1 MFHGLSAVAFALA
14 ASISWGAGDFS
25 GGFATRRAQVLS
37 VVVGAYTVGLCM
49 LIVLALIWSEPFP
62 SALDLLWGGV
72 AGLAGAVGLV
82 AFYQALSVG
91 RMGIVAPIA
100 AMLSAAIP
108 VLFGSLT
115 EGLPGP
121 LQFIGFVLAF
131 IAVGLISGLG
141 VAKGRPR

>member
-1 MFHGLSAVAFALA
+1 MFHELSTVAFALS

-25 GGFATRRAQVLS
+25 GGLATRRAQVLS
-37 VVVGAYTVGLCM
+37 VVFGSYTVGLCM
-49 LIVLALIWSEPFP
+49 LILLALIASEPLP
-62 SALDLLWGGV
+62 TALDFMWGGV
-72 AGLAGAVGLV
+72 AGLAGAVGLG

-108 VLFGSLT
+108 VLFGALI

-121 LQFIGFVLAF
+121 LQLIGFVLAF

-141 VAKGRPR
+141 VVKGRP